1 MRMNANNY
9 RSILS
14 KSGLNDTE
22 VCKRTGLSEKTL
34 FWILDNGFIE
44 ISTLERIADA
54 LGCSVGEIA
63 LEDIGSSTENVIEW
77 QRDAQ
82 TATLSISQRGTISRI
97 KKLAEKHPEK
107 CQIIAENT
115 DGSIYAHIPVKWIK
129 IHAERDLTDEQR
141 KVIAEQL
148 HKNILNS
155 SKYRENLGQI

>member
-1 MRMNANNY
+1 MRLNVNNY
-9 RSILS
+9 CSILS
-14 KSGLNDTE
+14 KSGLNDAE

-44 ISTLERIADA
+44 VSTLERIADA

-82 TATLSISQRGTISRI
+82 TATLSISQRRTISRI

-107 CQIIAENT
+107 CRIIAENT
-115 DGSIYAHIPVKWIK
+115 DGSICAHIPVSWLK
-129 IHAERDLTDEQR
+129 IYPERDLTDEQ
-141 KVIAEQL
+141 KKAIAGHL
-148 HKNILNS
+148 HKNFLDS
-155 SKYRENLGQI
+155 HKQGDDLGQI